1 MNNIFS
7 NYIIKNKI
15 NSFLN
20 FEKLLVEDLNKNK
33 INKNQLGNIFEYFN
47 YIYFK
52 IFSEKFNIKECWHQY
67 DVPLSIKEK
76 LKLKDD
82 QGADGVIQTNDNKFF
97 IYQTKFKSERNT
109 PTNNE
114 LKKSVAESKFADG
127 LYIFTNAYDVSKY
140 IKKFD
145 PFLILFSDLEKLDKI
160 FFDQVRSFIKKT
172 KYIKI
177 KYTPKDY
184 QKRAVK
190 NILEKFK
197 DKNVGKYISACGT
210 GKTITSL
217 WVKEKL
223 NARNVLFV
231 VPSIS
236 LIKQTVDKWLEQ
248 KSKDFKF
255 FCVVSSIGEKNSK
268 NNYDYIDIE
277 PNELGVPYST
287 KIEDVVNFIKNYSQE
302 DIVIFSTY
310 HSLNI
315 IYEASKKTPIVFDI
329 VFYDEAHRTAG
340 IEKKVFS
347 LCFEENKIKSK
358 KKLFMTATPKT
369 IKPKIKEKAK
379 NLSLNYY
386 SMDDS
391 HYYGEVFEEFSFRE
405 AIENNAIVDYE
416 ILIQVMPSSSKEFL
430 KLDGYTFLKNK
441 KISNERIVLSL
452 GIERLYKDF
461 QVKKT
466 INFSNTLE
474 RSTQFINDLKEKYLD
489 TELISFKSHIGSNL
503 PSEERKK
510 ILSEFKLCNSGIIS
524 NARCLTEGIDVPTVD
539 GVIFSDKKGSIID
552 IVQAVGRCLR
562 KDDSNPKKIAK
573 IFIPIILGDNN
584 KKINFSK
591 YSHLFETIEALKAH
605 DKNLVEEINKIHLQ
619 QATGNGDFERKIKI
633 IPHKDLNIDEIK
645 KILFLQISKLNSGEI
660 EILRKKLKKNKNK
673 SIKVEFQI
681 CRYKIDGGLF
691 NLINKGVNILK
702 DNEFSKNFF
711 YGKFLEV
718 YKKKDHNI
726 ISHMKR
732 VGVLEEKNNN
742 YKLNKSGLSY
752 LKNQN
757 IEQFK
762 LIVKDNFLYQDN
774 ISFFPYI
781 MSIKILNE
789 IKSLNELEFLYGIY
803 ICKNTSDIEINRCIE
818 RIKEIRSM
826 NINLEYFRQNLKSLE
841 KLISQLNRKFNDQ
854 LGKNSFE
861 LKDFLKMGRV
871 GGEFLYFVDHITT
884 LWNKEFKFD
893 NNTIILL

>member
-7 NYIIKNKI
+7 NYIIRNKI
-15 NSFLN
+15 NSFLD

-33 INKNQLGNIFEYFN
+33 INKIELGNIFEYFN
-47 YIYFK
+47 HIYFK
-52 IFSEKFNIKECWHQY
+52 IFSEKFNIKECWHQD
-67 DVPLSIKEK
+67 DVPLSVKEK

-145 PFLILFSDLEKLDKI
+145 PFLILFNDLEKLDQI
-160 FFDQVRSFIKKT
+160 FFDQVRSLIKKEE
-172 KYIKI
+172 YIKI
-177 KYTPKDY
+177 KCIPKDY
-184 QKRAVK
+184 QIRAVK

-210 GKTITSL
+210 GKTIVSL

-223 NARNVLFV
+223 NARKVLFV

-236 LIKQTVDKWLEQ
+236 LIKQTVDQWLEQ
-248 KSKDFKF
+248 KIKDFKF
-255 FCVVSSIGEKNSK
+255 FCVVSNIGEKTSK

-287 KIEDVVNFIKNYSQE
+287 KAEDVANFIKNYSQE

-315 IYEASKKTPIVFDI
+315 IYEASKKISIVFDI
-329 VFYDEAHRTAG
+329 IFYDEAHRTAG

-369 IKPKIKEKAK
+369 IKPIIKKKAK

-391 HYYGEVFEEFSFRE
+391 NYYGEVFEEFSFRE
-405 AIENNAIVDYE
+405 AIKNNAIVDYE

-430 KLDGYTFLKNK
+430 KLDGYTFLRDK
-441 KISNERIVLSL
+441 KISNERVVLSL
-452 GIERLYKDF
+452 GVEKLYKDF
-461 QVKKT
+461 KVKKT

-474 RSTQFINDLKEKYLD
+474 KSQQFINDLKEKYLETD
-489 TELISFKSHIGSNL
+489 LISFKSHIGSNL

-539 GVIFSDKKGSIID
+539 GVIFSEKKGSIID

-562 KDDSNPKKIAK
+562 KDDTNPKKVAK
-573 IFIPIILGDNN
+573 IFIPIILGDND

-591 YSHLFETIEALKAH
+591 YSYLFEIIEALKAH

-619 QATGNGDFERKIKI
+619 EATGNGNFDRKIKI
-633 IPHKDLNIDEIK
+633 IPHKDLNINEIK
-645 KILFLQISKLNSGEI
+645 KILFLQISKLNRGEI
-660 EILRKKLKKNKNK
+660 EILKKKLRNKKNK
-673 SIKVEFQI
+673 SMKVDFQI
-681 CRYKIDGGLF
+681 CRYNIDGLYK
-691 NLINKGVNILK
+691 LINKGVKILDNKKISKK
-702 DNEFSKNFF
+702 DFLNKFF
-711 YGKFLEV
+711 EV
-718 YKKKDHNI
+718 FKKKENNL

-732 VGVLEEKNNN
+732 VGILDEIDNN
-742 YKLNKSGLSY
+742 YKLNESGLSY

-757 IEQFK
+757 IEEFK
-762 LIVKDNFLYQDN
+762 LILKKYFFNQDN
-774 ISFFPYI
+774 INFFPYK
-781 MSIKILNE
+781 MCLKILKK

-803 ICKNTSDIEINRCIE
+803 ICKNTSQIEINKCIE
-818 RIKEIRSM
+818 RIKEVRTM
-826 NINLEYFRQNLKSLE
+826 NINLEYYKQNINSLE
-841 KLISQLNRKFNDQ
+841 KLIFKLNNKFRIQLDEK
-854 LGKNSFE
+854 SFE
-861 LKDFLKMGRV
+861 LKDFLKIGRI
-871 GGEFLYFVDHITT
+871 GGEFPYLRNHITT
-884 LWNKEFKFD
+884 LWMDEFTFNDNK
-893 NNTIILL
+893 IISLF